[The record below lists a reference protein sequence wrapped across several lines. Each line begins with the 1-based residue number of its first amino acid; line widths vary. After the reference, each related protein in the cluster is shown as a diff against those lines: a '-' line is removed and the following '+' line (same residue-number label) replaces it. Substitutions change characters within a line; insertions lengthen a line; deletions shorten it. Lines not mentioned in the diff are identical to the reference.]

1 MVNFHILK
9 CPNSDCGQKLRI
21 PIEKGKL
28 KVSCP
33 KCKYSFSFDTNELTY
48 EDVRNMSQG
57 ILEDDGVDWQEMEG
71 FPDTKESFTLG
82 FIAGNCMVWNKF
94 RTYALACKPQGFD
107 TYMQDFDKDNLMEDI
122 DKLSLFDI
130 TISQLTTGVDA
141 FYKDFSN
148 RKIKIVDAIYIV
160 KMQIKRENP
169 ELIDA
174 QIRYLKKQPIDSELR
189 NQTPDMLLR
198 LKETGKMSKEDLL
211 RIGRFITEDDKVH
224 DLFCYGEYK

>member
-107 TYMQDFDKDNLMEDI
+107 TYMLDFLEISDDIKERELEDKILN
-122 DKLSLFDI
+122 
-130 TISQLTTGVDA
+130 
-141 FYKDFSN
+141 N
-148 RKIKIVDAIYIV
+148 
-160 KMQIKRENP
+160 
-169 ELIDA
+169 
-174 QIRYLKKQPIDSELR
+174 LKKFLLELGVGFTFAGS
-189 NQTPDMLLR
+189 QFKVA
-198 LKETGKMSKEDLL
+198 LK
-211 RIGRFITEDDKVH
+211 
-224 DLFCYGEYK
+224 